1 MQFFQDERG
10 ERPAFVRSV
19 VACATVVGATAQCLA
34 VQAELCS
41 EVADR
46 AAGTVDT
53 ALRCNPQVKALLV
66 HTSDTLEVCEGIV
79 VRHEYDPFDEARALE
94 RCKARLADY
103 KVPIRVVPLDAFPV
117 TESANAIKIRKT
129 DLRRMADEILATENV
144 A

>member
-34 VQAELCS
+34 VQTELRT

-66 HTSDTLEVCEGIV
+66 G
-79 VRHEYDPFDEARALE
+79 
-94 RCKARLADY
+94 LAGE
-103 KVPIRVVPLDAFPV
+103 
-117 TESANAIKIRKT
+117 TE
-129 DLRRMADEILATENV
+129 LATGKLLFQIRQGDR
-144 A
+144 